1 MNKYFG
7 KIGFAITEET
17 KPGIWKE
24 QITEREYYG
33 DVLRDYANRTSGQ
46 GLNDDIMINNQISII
61 SDPFAYNNYSSIK
74 YVEWMGA
81 KWKCRSVE
89 VKYPR
94 LLLSLG
100 GVYND

>member
-46 GLNDDIMINNQISII
+46 GLNDDIMINNQITT
-61 SDPFAYNNYSSIK
+61 PQLN
-74 YVEWMGA
+74 M
-81 KWKCRSVE
+81 
-89 VKYPR
+89 
-94 LLLSLG
+94 
-100 GVYND
+100 